1 MERSLSNLVTD
12 PFSTEN
18 KPKSFYL
25 LALVPLPLI
34 FYFYVQSPFGLMIP
48 LYGFSLLVLKKHKL
62 FPQPRPGVIQKLFGL
77 IVILASFFTY
87 YIVSPFFPKAV
98 FYGFGNYFVYTI
110 GLFLIF
116 FQIRALKEAFS
127 PLFLTVAFVA
137 SSFVSDFADSLFLPF
152 IPQFTSFIAS
162 ILSTLGIAATYSPSS
177 PNTIVLNTMKGSL
190 PLAIAWACVG
200 FTGMYI
206 FSIIIVLI
214 MSEDPSS
221 PKTKVIW
228 SIIGVL
234 GVFFIGI
241 IRLITIFVGFYF
253 YGYEYGQIVHSF
265 IGYILFITWTM
276 IFLYSFSKRNVI
288 SKKIGIIYSKFRK
301 SA

>member
-12 PFSTEN
+12 LFSTEN
-18 KPKSFYL
+18 RPKSFYL

-34 FYFYVQSPFGLMIP
+34 FYFYAQSPFGLMVP
-48 LYGFSLLVLKKHKL
+48 LYVFSLLVLKKHKL
-62 FPQPRPGVIQKLFGL
+62 FSQPGPSVIQKLFGL
-77 IVILASFFTY
+77 IVVLASFFTY

-98 FYGFGNYFVYTI
+98 FYGFGNYFLYTI

-127 PLFLTVAFVA
+127 PLFLIVAFVA
-137 SSFVSDFADSLFLPF
+137 STFVSDFAESLFSPF
-152 IPQFTSFIAS
+152 IPQLTSSIAS

-190 PLAIAWACVG
+190 QLAIAWACVG

-206 FSIIIVLI
+206 FSIILVLI

-234 GVFFIGI
+234 GVFFIGV
-241 IRLITIFVGFYF
+241 IRLVTIFVGFYF
-253 YGYEYGQIVHSF
+253 YGYEYGQTIHSF
-265 IGYILFITWTM
+265 IGYILFITWTV
-276 IFLYSFSKRNVI
+276 IFLYSFSKRNTI
-288 SKKIGIIYSKFRK
+288 FQKIRTFYRK
-301 SA
+301 I